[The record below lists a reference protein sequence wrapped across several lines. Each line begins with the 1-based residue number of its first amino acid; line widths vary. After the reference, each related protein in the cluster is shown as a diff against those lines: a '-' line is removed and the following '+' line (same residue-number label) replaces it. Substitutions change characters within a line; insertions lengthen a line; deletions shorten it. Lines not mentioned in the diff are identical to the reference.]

1 MDSYIY
7 GQMSADP
14 TRGEPQFD
22 QIRAL
27 PFVRKLRLIPGKS
40 GDRSSS
46 CVLEIT
52 TPRGK
57 HRLPLM
63 VKRSFLDRST
73 VNAVISQIQGERKAA
88 EDGGQ
93 SPRNGETLLLAPY
106 LAVPTAKS
114 FIDAGISFAD
124 EAGNIHLALGD
135 EYNWTVIGER
145 KPPKPPESERMTPA
159 AVQLLF
165 QFATNPESANWTVRD
180 LSAAIGLSKS
190 KVAELRV
197 QFAHEGI
204 YAAHEGEKSPAV
216 TRELRDRLISG
227 YNQIL
232 RPKLVLGRYRYQES
246 SVDQFV
252 ARLSHEGAAQKIPYA
267 LTGGPA
273 ADAMQ
278 HFYRS
283 SELPVFLALEHHRG
297 LRLLPD
303 RTGPVVLLK
312 PIGNLV
318 YWREFDGKMVAP
330 PWLVYAELLT
340 GTDPR
345 AREAAEELRREF
357 LR

>member
-1 MDSYIY
+1 MP
-7 GQMSADP
+7 ADP
-14 TRGEPQFD
+14 TNDEPQLD
-22 QIRAL
+22 QIRAV
-27 PFVRKLRLIPGKS
+27 PFVRHLRLIPAKS
-40 GDRSSS
+40 GDRNSGG
-46 CVLEIT
+46 VLEIT

-57 HRLPLM
+57 HRLPLI
-63 VKRSFLDRST
+63 VRRSYLDRST
-73 VNAVISQIQGERKAA
+73 VNALIGQIQGERKAGR
-88 EDGGQ
+88 DGRKTV
-93 SPRNGETLLLAPY
+93 RNGETLLLAPY
-106 LAVPTAKS
+106 VAAPTAKS

-124 EAGNIHLALGD
+124 EVGNIHLSLGD

-159 AVQLLF
+159 AVELLF
-165 QFATNPESANWTVRD
+165 QFATNPESAGWTVRD
-180 LSAAIGLSKS
+180 LAAAVGLSKS
-190 KVAELRV
+190 KVAELRL

-204 YAAHEGEKSPAV
+204 FTSHGGEKSPGV

-252 ARLSHEGAAQKIPYA
+252 ARLSHGGAAQKIPYA

-283 SELPVFLALEHHRG
+283 SELPVFLDMEHHRS

-312 PIGNLV
+312 PFGSLV
-318 YWREFDGKMVAP
+318 YWREYDGKMVAP
-330 PWLVYAELLT
+330 PWLIYAELLT
-340 GTDPR
+340 GSDPR
-345 AREAAEELRREF
+345 AREAAEEFRGEF
-357 LR
+357 LK